1 MSMFNKDALYPI
13 MFGSGLGLI
22 LLFLLWLAVVPYEQV
37 AWFYGYP
44 HKIVKETKYMEI
56 KTVNG
61 KTDTIYT
68 VREDSVTVYKNYK
81 QVIED

>member
-1 MSMFNKDALYPI
+1 MSMFKKDTLYPI
-13 MFGSGLGLI
+13 MLGSGLGLI
-22 LLFLLWLAVVPYEQV
+22 LSFLLWLAVAPYEQV

-81 QVIED
+81 QVMED